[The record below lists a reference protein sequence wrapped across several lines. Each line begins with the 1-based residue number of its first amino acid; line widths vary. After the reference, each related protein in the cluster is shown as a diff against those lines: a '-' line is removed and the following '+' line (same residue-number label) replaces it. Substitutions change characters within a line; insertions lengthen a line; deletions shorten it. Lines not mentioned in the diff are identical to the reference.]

1 MQRILLGCLSG
12 GLAVSLTAQTDM
24 EPYIDDD
31 VYILSPFEVSA
42 GETMGYVATTSLAG
56 TRIKTELRDVGSAI
70 SVVTA
75 EFMKDT
81 GATDNESLLIYTAN
95 TEVGGVLG
103 NFSGASIGSMANE
116 SANFA
121 RPSTNTRVRGLAAAD
136 NTRDFFV
143 TEIPWDSYVID
154 RVDLQRG
161 PNAILFGIGSPAG
174 IINTST
180 KTAGFETAGEVE
192 LRYGRYDSMRASINY
207 NQAIIKDELGVFVA
221 GLIDNKNYRQ
231 KPAFEDVERVYGAFR
246 WEPKALKKGGTFVSL
261 KGNFENGDITRNNP
275 RTITPMDYIT
285 PWFRPVNDPMGG
297 LGKEGYD
304 PWTLQDDMT
313 GTPGHG
319 GMRPTINGGDLAGQ
333 PNPYFRPWLGNFAQ
347 QFASPMWIFAD
358 ENATLASD
366 IRTLESI
373 GSTGSGALGSN
384 GNYNNGTNSLAYHR
398 PASVAGFAAYAQ
410 NARLPDYEFG
420 TYKNYHLSDP
430 KIFDFYNN
438 LIDGPNKETTNEFQA
453 YNLNLSGTFM
463 DNLFGI
469 EFAFDKQDFEDT
481 SLSLIQDFRQG
492 IYIDVNETYSD
503 HTPNPNFG
511 RPFISDYSR
520 DGGTSNEVERES
532 TRVTAFA
539 DFDLPK
545 LLKSDSLWARI
556 IGRHTLTG
564 LYSIDKRDDEQRQ
577 FMRYGTGDTWANYIS
592 TDYFGS
598 YLDMTSNERIPN
610 YVMYLGPSLANL
622 SSASGANIPRPSNK
636 FKMTDGQI
644 HTFEYTWTADGVDPT
659 AEYTNIL
666 GQTSFQAS
674 NPSNYVGYTRVPID
688 VLDATR
694 QPDRDLMT
702 RDARKT
708 RQEVVSEALV
718 WQGYLFDRSLVGTVG
733 WRKDSVEAWQ
743 KRADLDPVVRRV
755 ILHENYDYADDPDT
769 DVSSES
775 TSYSIAWHFTDNIR
789 KWVDLPFKASAYYS
803 TSENFDPGQ
812 ASRVSLLGEPLGMPS
827 GKTEDKSLVI
837 STLDDRYSMKVTR
850 YYNKV
855 TNSSSSMVNGDWFI
869 GGLQEWG
876 AEWANIFEY
885 NLGGST
891 MDTANTG
898 NAGRYDYGV
907 ATGETQEQA
916 AAREQAAVAGWRAH
930 QQRIR
935 AELPGFYDIW
945 MMEGDPQ
952 GQVIDFH
959 RNAPQGFALTEDS
972 VSKGWEIEFTANP
985 TENWRLSLN
994 ATQVEAVRRNV
1005 GGTDMI
1011 KYMDIVTHDLNNTPA
1026 GDLRIWWGGA
1036 GNTTTLLTWNQ
1047 TIGANWSLIQLKEG
1061 TDADEIREW
1070 RFNVVSNYTFTD
1082 GRLKG
1087 FNIGG
1092 SYRWEDDIVIGY
1104 PLVSGDD
1111 GRTTYDL
1118 ANPYKGPSESNIDL
1132 WVGYARKLNDKVDW
1146 RIQLNVRNA
1155 FGDDELIPLSTQP
1168 DGSAAA
1174 LRIPPNRVWTIT
1186 NTFTF

>member
-1 MQRILLGCLSG
+1 MGCLSG
-12 GLAVSLTAQTDM
+12 GLAVSLAAQTSTEAYVD
-24 EPYIDDD
+24 ED

-103 NFSGASIGSMANE
+103 NFSGATIGAMTDE

-180 KTAGFETAGEVE
+180 KTAGFETRGELE

-207 NQAIIKDELGVFVA
+207 NQAVIEDELGVFVA

-246 WEPKALKKGGTFVSL
+246 WEPKALKKAGTFVSL

-347 QFASPMWIFAD
+347 QFASPMWIFGD
-358 ENATLASD
+358 EHSKTAND

-373 GSTGSGALGSN
+373 GSTGAGALTSTGAYANGS
-384 GNYNNGTNSLAYHR
+384 NSLAYHR
-398 PASVAGFAAYAQ
+398 PASVTGFSNYAQ
-410 NARLPDYEFG
+410 GAQLPDYEFG
-420 TYKNYHLSDP
+420 TYKNFHLSDRT
-430 KIFDFYNN
+430 IFDFYNN
-438 LIDGPNKETTNEFQA
+438 LLDGPNKETTNEFQA

-469 EFAFDKQDFEDT
+469 EFVFDKQDFEDT
-481 SLSLIQDFRQG
+481 SLSLVQGQHQG

-503 HTPNPNFG
+503 HTLNPNFG
-511 RPFISDYSR
+511 RPFISDASR
-520 DGGTSNEVERES
+520 FGNSSNKVERES

-545 LLKSDSLWARI
+545 LLKSDSLWTRI
-556 IGRHTLTG
+556 VGRHTITG
-564 LYSIDKRDDEQRQ
+564 LYSIDKRDDDQRQ

-592 TDYFGS
+592 TDYHTEK
-598 YLDMTSNERIPN
+598 LKMTANERLAN
-610 YVMYLGPSLANL
+610 YVMYLGPSLAEL
-622 SSASGANIPRPSNK
+622 SSASGAHIPRPQS
-636 FKMTDGQI
+636 KMSLTDGQI
-644 HTFEYTWTADGVDPT
+644 HTFEYTWTADGVNPGDP
-659 AEYTNIL
+659 YTNIL
-666 GQTSFQAS
+666 GQDDVFQNA

-702 RDARKT
+702 TDARKT
-708 RQEVVSEALV
+708 RQEVTSEAVV
-718 WQGYLFDRSLVGTVG
+718 WQAYMFDRSIVGTVG
-733 WRKDSVEAWQ
+733 WRKDTVEAWN
-743 KRADLDPVVRRV
+743 KKAGIDSTTDRV
-755 ILHENYDYADDPDT
+755 ILHENYDYSEEPNT

-775 TSYSIAWHFTDNIR
+775 TSYSVAWHITDSIR
-789 KWVDLPFKASAYYS
+789 KWVDSPVKLSMYYN

-812 ASRVSLLGEPLGMPS
+812 ASRVSLLGNSLAMPS

-837 STLDDRYSMKVTR
+837 STLDDRYSLKVTR

-855 TNSSSSMVNGDWFI
+855 TNSSSSMVGGDWFI

-876 AEWANIFEY
+876 ATWANIFEY
-885 NLGGST
+885 SLGGST
-891 MDTANTG
+891 MDTQFTG
-898 NAGRYDYGV
+898 NEGRYTYGP
-907 ATGETQEQA
+907 ATGETEEQA
-916 AAREQAAVAGWRAH
+916 IARMHRAVAGWRAH

-935 AELPGFYDIW
+935 TELPGFYDIW
-945 MMEGDPQ
+945 LRQGDPL
-952 GQVIDFH
+952 GQVVPF
-959 RNAPQGFALTEDS
+959 NWQAPQGFALTEDS
-972 VSKGWEIEFTANP
+972 VSKGWELELTANP
-985 TENWRLSLN
+985 TANWRISVN

-1005 GGTDMI
+1005 GGAEMI
-1011 KYMDIVTHDLNNTPA
+1011 QFMDIVTDDLNNTAA

-1036 GNTTTLLTWNQ
+1036 GNDTTLLLWNR

-1087 FNIGG
+1087 FNVGG

-1104 PLVSGDD
+1104 PLMTGDD
-1111 GRTTYDL
+1111 GKTTYDL
-1118 ANPYKGPSESNIDL
+1118 SNPYKGPSESSVDL
-1132 WVGYARKLNDKVDW
+1132 WVGYGRKLTDKVDW

-1168 DGSAAA
+1168 DGTPAA
-1174 LRIPPNRVWTIT
+1174 LRIPPNRVWTLT
-1186 NTFTF
+1186 NTFSF